1 MSRKASSKRV
11 VARVFKN
18 GRSQAVRLPKE
29 FRFEGETVLV
39 HREGD
44 SVILEPAR
52 DWPAGYVDSFAGVP
66 DDFDRPP
73 QGKIEKRNKL

>member
-1 MSRKASSKRV
+1 MSRKPFSKRV

-73 QGKIEKRNKL
+73 QGKIEKRSKL